1 MTLSQMF
8 RNIWPY
14 VRPYKWLVIATLFL
28 TFIGSLI
35 AQVNAWILRY
45 AIDGINDTVESGGTL
60 SEGLKVILLVT
71 VVLITKEVLTFC
83 IQFGQKYYGEK
94 LRIYTSRNLSQ
105 EVIEKILTYRMAF
118 FSMNNNRPGKLQS
131 RIDRGV
137 DSLTQ
142 LMHNFFIDILPL
154 FANAIVAVV
163 IMLKANVYIGLVAL
177 LVLPIYYFINR
188 QQAARLKGV
197 RQKVKKLREDKSQ
210 GILSILN
217 SMLIIKSFNRQ
228 DIETKKQMDLQVDLT
243 QTQINTRKLRFIFEG
258 SKGFVEQIGVAIII
272 ALTSYF
278 ILKGEMTIGSIMFFT
293 LLFNN
298 VSAPVRQL
306 HRVYDQMND
315 ALIYSESFFDI
326 INAEPTEKET
336 SGAFKPNVIK
346 GHFSIRNL
354 DFTYQ
359 GNHIKTLDNV
369 NMDIYPDQVTAFI
382 GLSGAGKSTLINLL
396 DKFYQPDE
404 GTILLDG
411 PSLEEYNT
419 DYLRDNIGLVLQKNH
434 IFDGSIEDNIR
445 YGMPEAKHEE
455 IVEAAKQAY
464 IHDQIMQLPEQ
475 YAGPALN
482 LSGGQ
487 QQKIAIARLF
497 LKNPPIV
504 FLDEPTSSLD
514 AISTEQIKLS
524 MDAIKKGRTV
534 IIISHSISQ
543 IIDADCIHLIES
555 GRVIQS
561 GTHEDLYRKSQAYK
575 ELFDAMARSL
585 NIKKISQSI
594 DQS

>member
-411 PSLEEYNT
+411 HSLEEYDT

-445 YGMPEAKHEE
+445 YGMSEAKHEE

>member
-411 PSLEEYNT
+411 HSLEEYNT